1 MKNNKYIL
9 KLAALSLF
17 MLLSAFSITK
27 DEKTRTLNKEFDV
40 NSNTSLSIENK
51 FGDVN
56 IKNWD
61 KPKIDI
67 TVTIRVDHPDA
78 EKAQKLLDYI
88 SVDIHKEGN
97 KIVAVTQIDDKFS
110 KSGTWFNFGNE
121 KKQFSIDYTVNM
133 PANVDLTLNNRYG
146 DIFINELSGYVN
158 ISVKYGNLKA
168 NRLTRGE
175 KDPMNQISMGYSKG
189 SVGEINWAKMEM
201 KYSEINVDQSK
212 ALIVVSKYSKI
223 FVDKCSSLVSEAKYD
238 TYNIGDIS
246 NFVSTAGY
254 TNFKFDKIT
263 KKLNLDVRYSDCK
276 VDFVPAGFESIKV
289 NTSYGGIKIGID
301 KNASYQLKGDA
312 RYAHI
317 NYPEGNKLSV
327 VKENNSSTV
336 SGLVGNDESTKSS
349 VLVSTNYGNI
359 SLTE

>member
-1 MKNNKYIL
+1 MKNKRYLL
-9 KLAALSLF
+9 KLTVLPLFIALT
-17 MLLSAFSITK
+17 AFSLVK
-27 DEKTRTLNKEFDV
+27 DEKTRTINKEFDV
-40 NSNTSLSIENK
+40 TANTSLSIENK
-51 FGDVN
+51 FGNVD

-61 KPKIDI
+61 KPKIQI
-67 TVTIRVDHPDA
+67 SVTIKVDHPDA

-88 SVDIHKEGN
+88 SVDIHKEGD
-97 KIVAVTQIDDKFS
+97 KIVAVTQIDDKFN
-110 KSGTWFNFGNE
+110 KSGTWFNFGSE

-133 PANVDLTLNNRYG
+133 PADVDLTLDNRYG

-175 KDPMNQISMGYSKG
+175 KNPLNQISMGYSKG

-201 KYSEINVDQSK
+201 KYSEITVDRSK
-212 ALIVVSKYSKI
+212 ALIVVSKYSKV
-223 FVDKCSSLVSEAKYD
+223 FVDECSSLVSESKYD
-238 TYNIGDIS
+238 TYKIGDIS
-246 NFVSTAGY
+246 NFVSTAEY
-254 TNFKFDKIT
+254 TNFRFDKII
-263 KKLNLDVRYSDCK
+263 KKLNLDIRYSDCR
-276 VDFVPAGFESIKV
+276 VDYVPSGFESIKV

-301 KNASYQLKGDA
+301 RNASYQLKGDA
-312 RYAHI
+312 RYASI

-336 SGLVGNDESTKSS
+336 SGVVGEDEKTTSS
-349 VLVSTNYGNI
+349 VLISTNYGNV